1 MKHTLNTINGVF
13 ARMLASGRQ
22 RRRTTAYCAALALTA
37 GAFGLTDG
45 VPTVG
50 GSASAQPGCSWD
62 FISTTLT
69 CPAAGGSVPEFPPS
83 FDCEFP
89 CGSGYGEH
97 WGPPLAPPP
106 LPLAEPPS
114 VPVVSPPTMPVVS
127 PLQTWRWLE
136 PARTRCEAFTR
147 VKQVG
152 DWMSIAPPL
161 PLTPVGLAYELVG
174 FASRAIGAYG
184 VRTTCP

>member
-13 ARMLASGRQ
+13 ARMLASGQQ

-50 GSASAQPGCSWD
+50 GSASAQPGCYWD
-62 FISTTLT
+62 GGTTTLT
-69 CPAAGGSVPEFPPS
+69 CPSISSLPEFPPS

-97 WGPPLAPPP
+97 WGPPLVAR
-106 LPLAEPPS
+106 LPRLA
-114 VPVVSPPTMPVVS
+114 
-127 PLQTWRWLE
+127 
-136 PARTRCEAFTR
+136 PARPVPRVIPITVPERRARACEVFT
-147 VKQVG
+147 
-152 DWMSIAPPL
+152 
-161 PLTPVGLAYELVG
+161 
-174 FASRAIGAYG
+174 ASRDLGERMDMGFPMGRVYDTVRFALRTFGAYG
-184 VRTTCP
+184 MRATCR

>member
-97 WGPPLAPPP
+97 WGPPMAQPVPLVPPSLPFRTP
-106 LPLAEPPS
+106 LPT
-114 VPVVSPPTMPVVS
+114 PVVT
-127 PLQTWRWLE
+127 PLPKPNWLGLQ
-136 PARTRCEAFTR
+136 PAHTLCDAFTR
-147 VKQVG
+147 VSTVG
-152 DWMSIAPPL
+152 VLLPAPSPIFSVARL
-161 PLTPVGLAYELVG
+161 GFLTAGYLGTLA
-174 FASRAIGAYG
+174 
-184 VRTTCP
+184 TCP